1 MRSLRAS
8 WQLYCRNKL
17 GLFGLFLL
25 LAFAVIAI
33 FAPFI
38 SPYDPRLFVGRPFEP
53 PSLRHILGTNDI
65 GQDIFSEIAYGS
77 RISLLIGIS
86 AALVS
91 VFIGSM
97 VGLVS
102 GYFGK
107 LVDSFLMRLVDII
120 LVLPF
125 LPLMILLAAYLG
137 PSFLNVILVISALI
151 WARPARVIRSQVL
164 SITARGY
171 VEAARSLGGSPLH
184 IIFSHVLPG
193 ILPLILAQL
202 VQAANLSILIEAA
215 LSFLGLG
222 DPLEKSWGS
231 ILYYANVRGAF
242 LTGAWIWWVLPPGL
256 CITAVV
262 LGFAFTGY
270 ALEEAANPR
279 LRR

>member
-1 MRSLRAS
+1 MRSLGVS

-256 CITAVV
+256 CITVVV
-262 LGFAFTGY
+262 LGFTFTGY

>member
-1 MRSLRAS
+1 LRSLGVS

-25 LAFAVIAI
+25 LAFAVVAI

-65 GQDIFSEIAYGS
+65 GQDIFSEIVYGS

-102 GYFGK
+102 GYSGK

-137 PSFLNVILVISALI
+137 PSFLNVISVISALI

-164 SITARGY
+164 SIKARGY
-171 VEAARSLGGSPLH
+171 VEAGRSLGGSPSH

-193 ILPLILAQL
+193 VLPLILAQL
-202 VQAANLSILIEAA
+202 VQASNLSILIEAA

-256 CITAVV
+256 CITVVV
-262 LGFAFTGY
+262 LGFTFTGY

>member
-1 MRSLRAS
+1 MRSLGVS

-25 LAFAVIAI
+25 LAFAVVAI

-65 GQDIFSEIAYGS
+65 GQDIFSEIVYGS

-102 GYFGK
+102 GYSGK

-137 PSFLNVILVISALI
+137 PSFLNVISVISALI

-164 SITARGY
+164 SIKARGY
-171 VEAARSLGGSPLH
+171 VEAGRSLGGSPSH

-193 ILPLILAQL
+193 VLPLILAQL
-202 VQAANLSILIEAA
+202 VQASNLSILIEAA

-256 CITAVV
+256 CITVVV
-262 LGFAFTGY
+262 LGFTFTGY

>member
-102 GYFGK
+102 GYSGK

-137 PSFLNVILVISALI
+137 PSFLNVISVISALI

-164 SITARGY
+164 SIKARGY
-171 VEAARSLGGSPLH
+171 VEAGRSLGGSPSH

-193 ILPLILAQL
+193 VLPLILAQL
-202 VQAANLSILIEAA
+202 VQASNLSILIEAA

-256 CITAVV
+256 CITVVV
-262 LGFAFTGY
+262 LGFTFTGY